1 MKYSFS
7 SGYWSV
13 VDERQSNLLVAEI
26 TVLSTGEFCIELK
39 SRYDIFE
46 NIGLLNPGKFPS
58 LNDVKVYL
66 DRLPTIQDFEATI
79 CKLFKVAK
87 ESDGV
92 IGWHQN
98 SGDANW
104 YDLIN
109 TDHLYL

>member
-7 SGYWSV
+7 GGYWVV

-26 TVLSTGEFCIELK
+26 TVLSSGEFCIEFK

-46 NIGLLNPGKFPS
+46 NIGLLKPGKFPS
-58 LNDVKVYL
+58 LNDVKAYL
-66 DRLPTIQDFEATI
+66 EKLPTIADFEATI

-87 ESDGV
+87 ESDGA
-92 IGWHQN
+92 
-98 SGDANW
+98 SGYHLNGEIAAW
-104 YDLIN
+104 SDLIN